1 MVELKKQNA
10 YYNENNKFAAEWLR
24 NLIKE
29 GLIAYG
35 EVDERSIAEVRPRD
49 LRGYVQCHFFAGI
62 GGWSQALRLAGVP
75 DDFPVWTGSCP
86 CQPFSSAG
94 KQQGFADERHLWPV
108 WFDLV
113 RQCRPERIVGEQV
126 AAAVGKGWLD
136 LVCGDLEAE
145 GYACGAVVLGAFSVG
160 APHIRQRLYWVAD
173 SQGGGC
179 LRERGDR
186 EAAGGISVPCTGGPA
201 GVAPR
206 VRKRLHRL
214 GDSAGER
221 LGGGHSDGRGFQTEV
236 LGSGLEGARFWGD
249 CDWVVFAGGKTR
261 PVEPGTFPLAYGIP
275 QRVGQL
281 RAYGNAMVPQTAAAF
296 VKAYLE
302 SVR

>member
-1 MVELKKQNA
+1 MVELSKKKQNA

-35 EVDERSIAEVRPRD
+35 EVDERSIVEVRPGD

-62 GGWSQALRLAGVP
+62 GGWSRALRLAGVP
-75 DDFPVWTGSCP
+75 DDFPCWTGSCP

-108 WFDLV
+108 WERLI
-113 RQCRPERIVGEQV
+113 RECRPERILGEQV
-126 AAAVGKGWLD
+126 AAAVGKDWLD
-136 LVCGDLEAE
+136 LVCSGLEAE
-145 GYACGAVVLGAFSVG
+145 GYACGAAVLGAHSVG

-173 SQGGGC
+173 SQGGGR
-179 LRERGDR
+179 LREREDR
-186 EAAGGISVPCTGGPA
+186 EATGGLSVPCTGGPA
-201 GVAPR
+201 G
-206 VRKRLHRL
+206 
-214 GDSAGER
+214 
-221 LGGGHSDGRGFQTEV
+221 GF
-236 LGSGLEGARFWGD
+236 WCD
-249 CDWVVFAGGKTR
+249 CEWLLFAGGKTR
-261 PVEPGTFPLAYGIP
+261 PVEPGTFPLAYGVP

-281 RAYGNAMVPQTAAAF
+281 RAYGNAIVPQTAAAF